1 MKSVKLASAL
11 AVLSVAMLLT
21 GCGGGRKG
29 AFDRN
34 RPNECAVTRNAPLVV
49 PPDFALTPPRP
60 GAPRPQE
67 IDSQGQAMQAL
78 FGGPITQ
85 SPVSTAVLDQ
95 AGNSNVDPAA
105 RSTAGDPGTTVVDKG
120 GTTREIIAAPPGPGN
135 GATASTPQ

>member
-11 AVLSVAMLLT
+11 VALSAAVLLT

-29 AFDRN
+29 AFDRS
-34 RPNECAVTRNAPLVV
+34 RPNEFAVTRNAPLVV

-78 FGGPITQ
+78 FGGPIAEG
-85 SPVSTAVLDQ
+85 PAETAVLNQ
-95 AGNSNVDPAA
+95 AGDNNVDPAA
-105 RSTAGDPGTTVVDKG
+105 RSTVGDPGTTVVDKG
-120 GTTREIIAAPPGPGN
+120 GTTREIVAAPAGPGN